1 MSLHQEFAMLK
12 EYASGIGKK
21 KEVYPKGRL
30 PKGQFLTKIFP
41 TLDLGT
47 QPDIDMNKWKLK
59 ISGLVKKPLELSLED
74 LKKLGTKNYSEDF
87 HCVTKWSKFDVK
99 WTGIPIKEIIKFSK
113 PNKEWKFLIQ
123 YGKDGYST
131 NVPREDVE
139 KENVFLAFELEGKP
153 IPREHGYV
161 RLIIPHLYGWK
172 TSKFLK
178 EIEFS
183 EIDKPGYWETRG
195 YNNHGDVSKEER
207 YS

>member
-1 MSLHQEFAMLK
+1 MSLNQEFAILK
-12 EYASGIGKK
+12 EYVSGIGKK
-21 KEVYPKGRL
+21 KEVYEKGRL

-47 QPDIDMNKWKLK
+47 QPEIDMNKWKLK
-59 ISGLVKKPLELSLED
+59 ISGLVKKPLEISLEE
-74 LKKLGTKNYSEDF
+74 LKKLNVKNYSEDF

-99 WTGIPIKEIIKFSK
+99 WMGVPIKEIIKFAK

-139 KENVFLAFELEGKP
+139 RENVFLAFELEGKP

-172 TSKFLK
+172 TSKFLL